1 MTKRSETSYRILQ
14 SAREEFKA
22 KGYEQA
28 SVRDIAQR
36 AGYTTGVLYS
46 RYKDKEELFSAVVK
60 FGEMAMEDKI
70 AKVISTNV
78 ERSQSDFLQ
87 GKDFSITLRSGRNDI
102 GKFGRNEVV
111 NRLLSIID
119 VIYTYKD
126 TFALLIRCSKGSSKE
141 NYIEDFAD
149 KESVLQSYIFD
160 RFTSQGNSDNS
171 ILSLLSHNLAVA
183 IYRTLFN
190 SALDLP
196 KEDVVKFIENSLA
209 D

>member
-22 KGYEQA
+22 KGYENA
-28 SVRDIAQR
+28 SMRNIAQR

-70 AKVISTNV
+70 AEVISTNTPVTSSVV
-78 ERSQSDFLQ
+78 ERS
-87 GKDFSITLRSGRNDI
+87 RND
-102 GKFGRNEVV
+102 VA

-119 VIYTYKD
+119 TVYAYKD
-126 TFALLIRCSKGSSKE
+126 IFELLIRCSKGSSKE
-141 NYIEDFAD
+141 NHIEDFVD
-149 KESVLQSYIFD
+149 KERVLKSYIFD
-160 RFTSQGNSDNS
+160 CLTSKSVSDNT
-171 ILSLLSHNLAVA
+171 ILSSLSHNLAFA

-196 KEDVVKFIENSLA
+196 KEDIVKFIEISLL

>member
-1 MTKRSETSYRILQ
+1 MGRSEISCRILQ

-22 KGYEQA
+22 KGYDNA
-28 SVRDIAQR
+28 SMREIAQR
-36 AGYTTGVLYS
+36 VGYTTGVLYS

-60 FGEMAMEDKI
+60 FGEMAIEDKI
-70 AKVISTNV
+70 G
-78 ERSQSDFLQ
+78 R
-87 GKDFSITLRSGRNDI
+87 DFSATLCFGRNDI

-119 VIYTYKD
+119 TVYAYKD
-126 TFALLIRCSKGSSKE
+126 TFKLLIRCSKGSSKE

-149 KESVLQSYIFD
+149 KELILKSYISD
-160 RFTSQGNSDNS
+160 RLTSQGIFDNS
-171 ILSLLSHNLAVA
+171 ILFLLSHNLTAA

-196 KEDVVKFIENSLA
+196 KEDVVKFIESSLA